1 MWQLRMAAKILGTF
15 SPSWPLEN
23 YRGGRILRLP
33 RFRCLLLSTYATFC
47 AVLAVQCS
55 RAMVPR
61 TAAAASA
68 DGSDLFQFRVRCHF
82 REAADDAPMDH
93 FQDG

>member
-1 MWQLRMAAKILGTF
+1 
-15 SPSWPLEN
+15 
-23 YRGGRILRLP
+23 
-33 RFRCLLLSTYATFC
+33 
-47 AVLAVQCS
+47 
-55 RAMVPR
+55 MVPR